1 MKIVSTLILALLSSS
16 FTLTAQHT
24 ELDPN
29 TVLLT
34 PIQKKNAGI
43 TTTAPEVST
52 FQTTL
57 FCIGRIQA
65 IPGNRT
71 VVSSRIAGRVISKPP
86 VVGDYVNKGD
96 TVIQVESRQPG
107 SPPPIIPVKASA
119 SGTVFESHV
128 HLGEPVDPSEE
139 LMDIIDIR
147 QIWAVANIPE
157 SKASNVKIGQKS
169 IIKVVSLG
177 NETFEGT
184 LIRFGTQADADTG
197 TLKAIFL
204 LQNPERKL
212 RPNMLTEFNIVTK
225 TREKAFTVPNSAVQG
240 DRLNSHLFKINYDL
254 TTKTSK
260 AYTKV
265 PVVLGEVNDRVTE
278 IILQN
283 KELNIVDEVVISG
296 GYFLSHTSSADKGS
310 LKEALDSA
318 HGHEHNEDGSEM
330 NAVEK
335 ADVANK
341 KAAGANGENGA
352 GGSGASPIYVT
363 LLIAG
368 NIIFVLLLV
377 FTIFKKKDIS

>member
-1 MKIVSTLILALLSSS
+1 MKFITTIIALFSSS
-16 FTLTAQHT
+16 LILTAQHA
-24 ELDPN
+24 EIDPN
-29 TVLLT
+29 TVLLDLM
-34 PIQKKNAGI
+34 QKKNAGI
-43 TTTAPEVST
+43 KTTAPEVST

-65 IPGNRT
+65 IPSNRT

-86 VVGDYVNKGD
+86 VVGDRVEKGD
-96 TVIQVESRQPG
+96 TILQVESRQPG
-107 SPPPIIPVKASA
+107 SPPPVIPVTAPA

-147 QIWAVANIPE
+147 QVWAVANIPE
-157 SKASNVKIGQKS
+157 SKASKVKLGQKA

-184 LIRFGTQADADTG
+184 LVRFGTQADAGTG

-204 LQNPERKL
+204 LDNPDRKL

-225 TREKAFTVPNSAVQG
+225 TREKVFTVPNSAVQG
-240 DRLNSHLFKINYDL
+240 DRLNAHLFKINFEL
-254 TTKTSK
+254 TTKASK

-265 PVVLGEVNDRVTE
+265 PIVLGEVNDRVTE
-278 IILQN
+278 VILQA
-283 KELNIVDEVVISG
+283 KELNVVDEVVISG

-310 LKEALDSA
+310 LKEALDAA

-330 NAVEK
+330 DAAQK
-335 ADVANK
+335 AAAKNK
-341 KAAGANGENGA
+341 KSGGADGGT
-352 GGSGASPIYVT
+352 GGSGISPTYIT

-368 NIIFVLLLV
+368 NIILALLLL

>member
-1 MKIVSTLILALLSSS
+1 MKFITTIIFSLLSSS
-16 FTLTAQHT
+16 LFLYAQHG
-24 ELDPN
+24 EIDPN
-29 TVLLT
+29 TVLLE

-43 TTTAPEVST
+43 KTTQPTVSD

-57 FCIGRIQA
+57 FCIGRIQS

-71 VVSSRIAGRVISKPP
+71 VVSSRILGKVISKPP
-86 VVGDYVNKGD
+86 VVGDLVEKGD

-107 SPPPIIPVKASA
+107 NPPPVIPVKASA

-147 QIWAVANIPE
+147 QVWAVANIPE
-157 SKASNVKIGQKS
+157 SKASKVKIGQKA

-184 LIRFGTQADADTG
+184 LIRFGTQADAGTG

-204 LQNPERKL
+204 LDNPDRKL

-225 TREKAFTVPNSAVQG
+225 TREKVFTVPNSAVQG
-240 DRLNSHLFKINYDL
+240 DRLDAHIFKMNFDL
-254 TTKTSK
+254 TSKTSK

-265 PVVLGEVNDRVTE
+265 PVILGEVNDRVTE
-278 IILQN
+278 IILQD
-283 KELNIVDEVVISG
+283 KELNVVDEVVISG

-310 LKEALDSA
+310 LKEALDAA

-330 NAVEK
+330 SAADK
-335 ADVANK
+335 AAAAKK
-341 KAAGANGENGA
+341 KARGSEGGA
-352 GGSGASPIYVT
+352 GGSGANPTYVT

-368 NIIFVLLLV
+368 NVILALLLI

>member
-1 MKIVSTLILALLSSS
+1 MKFITTILALFSSS
-16 FTLTAQHT
+16 FILTAQHAET
-24 ELDPN
+24 DPN
-29 TVLLT
+29 TVLLDLM
-34 PIQKKNAGI
+34 QKKNAGI
-43 TTTAPEVST
+43 KTTAPVVST

-65 IPGNRT
+65 IPSNRT
-71 VVSSRIAGRVISKPP
+71 VVSSRISGRVISKPP
-86 VVGDYVNKGD
+86 VVGDRVEKGD
-96 TVIQVESRQPG
+96 TILQVESRQPG
-107 SPPPIIPVKASA
+107 SPPPVIPVTAPA

-147 QIWAVANIPE
+147 QVWAVANIPE
-157 SKASNVKIGQKS
+157 SKASRVKIGQKA
-169 IIKVVSLG
+169 IIKVVSIG

-184 LIRFGTQADADTG
+184 LVRFGTQADAGTG
-197 TLKAIFL
+197 TLQAIFL
-204 LQNPERKL
+204 LDNPERKL

-225 TREKAFTVPNSAVQG
+225 TREKVFTVPNSAVQG
-240 DRLNSHLFKINYDL
+240 DRLNAHLFKIDYEL

-265 PVVLGEVNDRVTE
+265 PFVLGEVNDRVTE
-278 IILQN
+278 VILQG

-310 LKEALDSA
+310 LKEALDAA

-330 NAVEK
+330 NAAEK
-335 ADVANK
+335 AAAANK
-341 KAAGANGENGA
+341 KAGGA
-352 GGSGASPIYVT
+352 GGTATSGTSFTYTI

-368 NIIFVLLLV
+368 NIILALLLL
-377 FTIFKKKDIS
+377 FTIFKKKDIN

>member
-1 MKIVSTLILALLSSS
+1 MKFITTIIFSLLISSL
-16 FTLTAQHT
+16 FLYAQHG
-24 ELDPN
+24 EIDPN
-29 TVLLT
+29 TVLLE

-43 TTTAPEVST
+43 KTTQPTVSD

-57 FCIGRIQA
+57 FCIGRIQS

-71 VVSSRIAGRVISKPP
+71 VVSSRILGKVISKPP
-86 VVGDYVNKGD
+86 VVGDLVEKGD

-107 SPPPIIPVKASA
+107 NPPPVIPVKASA

-147 QIWAVANIPE
+147 QVWAVANIPE
-157 SKASNVKIGQKS
+157 SKASKVKIGQKA

-184 LIRFGTQADADTG
+184 LIRFGTQADAGTG

-204 LQNPERKL
+204 LDNPDRKL

-225 TREKAFTVPNSAVQG
+225 TREKVFTVPNSAVQG
-240 DRLNSHLFKINYDL
+240 DRLDAHIFKMNFDL

-265 PVVLGEVNDRVTE
+265 PVILGEVNDRVTE
-278 IILQN
+278 IILQD
-283 KELNIVDEVVISG
+283 KELNVVDEVVISG

-310 LKEALDSA
+310 LKEALDAA

-330 NAVEK
+330 SAADK
-335 ADVANK
+335 AAAAKK
-341 KAAGANGENGA
+341 KAGGSEGGA
-352 GGSGASPIYVT
+352 GGSGANPTYVT

-368 NIIFVLLLV
+368 NVILALLLI

>member
-1 MKIVSTLILALLSSS
+1 MKFITTIIALFSSS
-16 FTLTAQHT
+16 LIITAQHA
-24 ELDPN
+24 EIDPN
-29 TVLLT
+29 TVLLDLM
-34 PIQKKNAGI
+34 QKKNAGI
-43 TTTAPEVST
+43 KTTAPEVST

-65 IPGNRT
+65 IPSNRT

-86 VVGDYVNKGD
+86 VVGDRVEKGD
-96 TVIQVESRQPG
+96 TILQVESRQPG
-107 SPPPIIPVKASA
+107 SPPPVIPVTAPA

-147 QIWAVANIPE
+147 QVWAVANIPE
-157 SKASNVKIGQKS
+157 SKASKVKIGQKS

-184 LIRFGTQADADTG
+184 LVRFGTQADAGTG

-204 LQNPERKL
+204 LENPDRKL

-225 TREKAFTVPNSAVQG
+225 TREKVFTVPNSAVQG
-240 DRLNSHLFKINYDL
+240 DRLNAHLFKMNFEL
-254 TTKTSK
+254 TTKEAK

-265 PVVLGEVNDRVTE
+265 PIVLGEVNDRVTE
-278 IILQN
+278 VILQA
-283 KELNIVDEVVISG
+283 KELNTVDEVVISG

-310 LKEALDSA
+310 LKEALDAA
-318 HGHEHNEDGSEM
+318 HGHEHNEDGSDM
-330 NAVEK
+330 DAADK
-335 ADVANK
+335 AAAKNK
-341 KAAGANGENGA
+341 KAGGAD
-352 GGSGASPIYVT
+352 GGTGGVANPTFVT

-368 NIIFVLLLV
+368 NIILALLLL
-377 FTIFKKKDIS
+377 FTIFKKKDIH

>member
-1 MKIVSTLILALLSSS
+1 MKILTTILALFSSS
-16 FTLTAQHT
+16 FALSAQHA
-24 ELDPN
+24 EVDPN
-29 TVLLT
+29 TVLLDSM
-34 PIQKKNAGI
+34 QKKNAGI
-43 TTTAPEVST
+43 KTTTPEVST

-86 VVGDYVNKGD
+86 VVGDYVEKGD
-96 TVIQVESRQPG
+96 VVLQVESRQPG
-107 SPPPIIPVKASA
+107 SPPPVIPVKARA

-128 HLGEPVDPSEE
+128 NLGEPVDPSEE
-139 LMDIIDIR
+139 LMDIIDTR
-147 QIWAVANIPE
+147 QVWAVANIPE
-157 SKASNVKIGQKS
+157 SKAAKVKIGQKA

-177 NETFEGT
+177 NESFEGI
-184 LIRFGTQADADTG
+184 LVRFGTQADAGTG

-204 LQNPERKL
+204 LENPDRKL
-212 RPNMLTEFNIVTK
+212 RPNMLTEFNIITK
-225 TREKAFTVPNSAVQG
+225 TRKKVFTVPNSAIQG
-240 DRLNSHLFKINYDL
+240 DRLNAHLFKINYDL

-278 IILQN
+278 IILQD
-283 KELNIVDEVVISG
+283 KELNVVDEVVISG

-310 LKEALDSA
+310 LKEALDAA

-330 NAVEK
+330 NAVQK
-335 ADVANK
+335 AAAAKK
-341 KAAGANGENGA
+341 KAAETSGGTGV
-352 GGSGASPIYVT
+352 GGSGVNPIYVT

-368 NIIFVLLLV
+368 NVILALLLV